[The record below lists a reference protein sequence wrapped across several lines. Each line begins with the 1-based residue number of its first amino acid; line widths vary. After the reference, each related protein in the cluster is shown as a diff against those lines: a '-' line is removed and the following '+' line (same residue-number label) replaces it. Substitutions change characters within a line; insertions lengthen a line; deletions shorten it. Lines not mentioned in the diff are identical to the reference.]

1 MTESPLEEL
10 QSENQRLRDLVVSLT
25 AALVRN
31 IALEPPRDRRPAS
44 SAGTEDDLLRDADE
58 CFRCARVLG
67 LKKEIAEALEA
78 TGHDFVAK
86 AVEIEAALQ
95 REKRK
100 Q

>member
-1 MTESPLEEL
+1 MTKSLFEEL
-10 QSENQRLRDLVVSLT
+10 QSENQHLRDLVVSLT
-25 AALVRN
+25 AALVRH
-31 IALEPPRDRRPAS
+31 IALEPPSDRRLAS
-44 SAGTEDDLLRDADE
+44 SADAQDLLRDADE

-67 LKKEIAEALEA
+67 LRKEIAEALEA
-78 TGHDFVAK
+78 AGHGFIAK